1 MWVDPELDPNDENNY
16 DSINEECLT
25 SEEIDEKAIDDYHK
39 FINEYGKLPEWVSTH
54 PDYLKWKKKN
64 G

>member
-25 SEEIDEKAIDDYHK
+25 SEEIDEKAIDDLQKIREKENLEDNTQVFK
-39 FINEYGKLPEWVSTH
+39 FLIDKYGL
-54 PDYLKWKKKN
+54 
-64 G
+64 